1 MKRLISTLCRLL
13 LKSSRFRQLLLA
25 EVKRTTSA
33 EEKSDLLSA
42 FVDDSPELLDGV
54 ASRPSMRDRFLAL
67 PWIRERLG
75 RDVEFLINSVLAD
88 KNRNAFFA
96 DGRIRTIASKQSGIR
111 DKFGKDVRFLV
122 QSALSA
128 ENRKSFFGNGE
139 IQAAAIATTS
149 IRRSLGNDVRFLT
162 EFALSEEN
170 RNTFFGKEEVQAAAV
185 ATTSIRRTLG
195 NDVRFLTEFALSEE
209 NRKTFFG
216 KEQVQ
221 AAATATTSI
230 RNALGNDLRFLT
242 EYALNN
248 DNQKAFFGNGEVQAA
263 AVATTSIRR
272 TLGNDVRFLTEF
284 ALSEENRKTF
294 FGKEQ
299 VQAAATATTSIRNAL
314 GNDLRFLTEY
324 ALNNDNQKAFFGN
337 GEVQA
342 AAIATTS
349 IRNALGNDLR
359 FLIEYT
365 LSETNRKTFFGNGEV
380 QAAIGELS
388 SVRNS
393 ILTSQLNEREAVGV
407 LSGTWP
413 MKQRQLDGFS
423 KYLDMISRLKVYY
436 GDSPV
441 LKDLETAPIP
451 DGGFPNDIVLR
462 DFFTE
467 HLCRGQEFLM
477 RDSTLTYVDKHAI
490 WTLIHEILMDQE
502 YYFDTDQ
509 KKPYIIDAGANFGMS
524 SVYFKELYQNA
535 EVLAFEPVPFLHDLA
550 SKNVARNKLSD
561 VTVLKKGLAAKPG
574 TATFFMS
581 GDYSMAGSLTERR
594 RTFGDEIEELTIETV
609 PLADYLDREV
619 DFLKLDIEGAE
630 GEVLMAAG
638 DALANVRQM
647 CVEWHLGAN
656 PSDIALDDVLSILTR
671 LGFRYQIGKSGN
683 YAKRSRSKP
692 MSHLGELGTLNF
704 WAKRDT

>member
-128 ENRKSFFGNGE
+128 ENRKAFFGNGE
-139 IQAAAIATTS
+139 IQAAATATTS
-149 IRRSLGNDVRFLT
+149 IRRTLGNDVRFLT

-170 RNTFFGKEEVQAAAV
+170 QKTFFGKEEVQAAATATTSIRSALGNDLRFLTEHALSNDNQKAFFGNGEV
-185 ATTSIRRTLG
+185 QAAAIATTSIRRTLG

-216 KEQVQ
+216 KE
-221 AAATATTSI
+221 
-230 RNALGNDLRFLT
+230 
-242 EYALNN
+242 
-248 DNQKAFFGNGEVQAA
+248 
-263 AVATTSIRR
+263 
-272 TLGNDVRFLTEF
+272 
-284 ALSEENRKTF
+284 
-294 FGKEQ
+294 
-299 VQAAATATTSIRNAL
+299 
-314 GNDLRFLTEY
+314 
-324 ALNNDNQKAFFGN
+324 
-337 GEVQA
+337 EVQA

-524 SVYFKELYQNA
+524 SVYFKELYPNA

>member
-128 ENRKSFFGNGE
+128 ENRKAFFGNGE
-139 IQAAAIATTS
+139 IQAAATATTS
-149 IRRSLGNDVRFLT
+149 IRRTLGNDVRFLT

-170 RNTFFGKEEVQAAAV
+170 QKTFFGKEEVQAAATATTSIRSALGNDLRFLTEYALSKDNQKAFFGNGEV
-185 ATTSIRRTLG
+185 QAAAIATTSIRRALGNDLRFLTEYALSNDNQKAFFGNGEVQAAAIATTSIRRTLG

-216 KEQVQ
+216 KE
-221 AAATATTSI
+221 
-230 RNALGNDLRFLT
+230 
-242 EYALNN
+242 
-248 DNQKAFFGNGEVQAA
+248 
-263 AVATTSIRR
+263 
-272 TLGNDVRFLTEF
+272 
-284 ALSEENRKTF
+284 
-294 FGKEQ
+294 
-299 VQAAATATTSIRNAL
+299 
-314 GNDLRFLTEY
+314 
-324 ALNNDNQKAFFGN
+324 
-337 GEVQA
+337 EVQA

-524 SVYFKELYQNA
+524 SVYFKELYPNA

>member
-128 ENRKSFFGNGE
+128 ENRKAFFGNGE
-139 IQAAAIATTS
+139 IQAAATATTS
-149 IRRSLGNDVRFLT
+149 IRRTLGNDVRFLT
-162 EFALSEEN
+162 EHALSN
-170 RNTFFGKEEVQAAAV
+170 DNQKAFFGNGEVQAAAIATTSIRNALGNDLRFLTEYALSNDNQKAFFGNGEV
-185 ATTSIRRTLG
+185 QAAAIATTSIRRTLG

-216 KEQVQ
+216 KE
-221 AAATATTSI
+221 
-230 RNALGNDLRFLT
+230 
-242 EYALNN
+242 
-248 DNQKAFFGNGEVQAA
+248 
-263 AVATTSIRR
+263 
-272 TLGNDVRFLTEF
+272 
-284 ALSEENRKTF
+284 
-294 FGKEQ
+294 
-299 VQAAATATTSIRNAL
+299 
-314 GNDLRFLTEY
+314 
-324 ALNNDNQKAFFGN
+324 
-337 GEVQA
+337 EVQA

-524 SVYFKELYQNA
+524 SVYFKELYPNA

>member
-128 ENRKSFFGNGE
+128 ENRKAFFGNGE
-139 IQAAAIATTS
+139 IQAAATATTS
-149 IRRSLGNDVRFLT
+149 IRRTLGNDVRFLT

-170 RNTFFGKEEVQAAAV
+170 QKTFFGKEEVQAAATATTSIRSALGNDLRFLTEYALSKDNQKAFFGNGEV
-185 ATTSIRRTLG
+185 QAAAITTTSIRNALGNDLRFLTEYALSNDNQKAFFGNGEVQAAAIATTSIRRTLG

-216 KEQVQ
+216 KE
-221 AAATATTSI
+221 
-230 RNALGNDLRFLT
+230 
-242 EYALNN
+242 
-248 DNQKAFFGNGEVQAA
+248 
-263 AVATTSIRR
+263 
-272 TLGNDVRFLTEF
+272 
-284 ALSEENRKTF
+284 
-294 FGKEQ
+294 
-299 VQAAATATTSIRNAL
+299 
-314 GNDLRFLTEY
+314 
-324 ALNNDNQKAFFGN
+324 
-337 GEVQA
+337 EVQA

-524 SVYFKELYQNA
+524 SVYFKELYPNA

>member
-42 FVDDSPELLDGV
+42 FVNDSPELLDGV

-128 ENRKSFFGNGE
+128 ENRKAFFGNGE
-139 IQAAAIATTS
+139 IQAAATATTS
-149 IRRSLGNDVRFLT
+149 IRRTLGNDVRFLT

-170 RNTFFGKEEVQAAAV
+170 QKTFFGKEEVQAAATATTSIRSALGNDLRFLTEHALSNDNQKAFFGNGEV
-185 ATTSIRRTLG
+185 QAAAIATTSIRNALGNDLRFLTEYALSNDNQKAFFGNGEVQAAAIATTSIRRTLG

-216 KEQVQ
+216 KE
-221 AAATATTSI
+221 
-230 RNALGNDLRFLT
+230 
-242 EYALNN
+242 
-248 DNQKAFFGNGEVQAA
+248 
-263 AVATTSIRR
+263 
-272 TLGNDVRFLTEF
+272 
-284 ALSEENRKTF
+284 
-294 FGKEQ
+294 
-299 VQAAATATTSIRNAL
+299 
-314 GNDLRFLTEY
+314 
-324 ALNNDNQKAFFGN
+324 
-337 GEVQA
+337 EVQA

-524 SVYFKELYQNA
+524 SVYFKELYPNA

>member
-96 DGRIRTIASKQSGIR
+96 DGRIRTIAPKQSGIR

-128 ENRKSFFGNGE
+128 ENRKAFFGNGE
-139 IQAAAIATTS
+139 IQAAAT
-149 IRRSLGNDVRFLT
+149 
-162 EFALSEEN
+162 
-170 RNTFFGKEEVQAAAV
+170 

-209 NRKTFFG
+209 NQKTFFG
-216 KEQVQ
+216 KEEVQ

-230 RNALGNDLRFLT
+230 RSALGNDLRFLT
-242 EYALNN
+242 EYALS
-248 DNQKAFFGNGEVQAA
+248 K
-263 AVATTSIRR
+263 
-272 TLGNDVRFLTEF
+272 
-284 ALSEENRKTF
+284 
-294 FGKEQ
+294 
-299 VQAAATATTSIRNAL
+299 
-314 GNDLRFLTEY
+314 
-324 ALNNDNQKAFFGN
+324 DNQKAFFGN

-524 SVYFKELYQNA
+524 SVYFKELYPNA

>member
-128 ENRKSFFGNGE
+128 ENRKAFFGNGE
-139 IQAAAIATTS
+139 IQAAATATTS
-149 IRRSLGNDVRFLT
+149 IRRTLGNDVRFLT

-170 RNTFFGKEEVQAAAV
+170 QKTFFGKEEVQAAATATTSIRSALGNDLRFLTEHALSNDNQKAFFGNGEV
-185 ATTSIRRTLG
+185 QAAAIATTSIRRTLG

-216 KEQVQ
+216 KE
-221 AAATATTSI
+221 
-230 RNALGNDLRFLT
+230 
-242 EYALNN
+242 
-248 DNQKAFFGNGEVQAA
+248 
-263 AVATTSIRR
+263 
-272 TLGNDVRFLTEF
+272 
-284 ALSEENRKTF
+284 
-294 FGKEQ
+294 
-299 VQAAATATTSIRNAL
+299 
-314 GNDLRFLTEY
+314 
-324 ALNNDNQKAFFGN
+324 
-337 GEVQA
+337 EVQA

-365 LSETNRKTFFGNGEV
+365 VSETNRKTFFGNGEV

-524 SVYFKELYQNA
+524 SVYFKELYPNA

>member
-128 ENRKSFFGNGE
+128 ENRKAFFGNGE
-139 IQAAAIATTS
+139 IQAAAT
-149 IRRSLGNDVRFLT
+149 
-162 EFALSEEN
+162 
-170 RNTFFGKEEVQAAAV
+170 

-209 NRKTFFG
+209 NQKTFFG
-216 KEQVQ
+216 KEEVQ
-221 AAATATTSI
+221 AAATATTSIRSALGNDLRFLTEYALSKDNQKAFFGNGEVQAAAIATTSIRNALGNDLRFLTEHALSNDNQKAFFGNGEVQAAAIATTSI

-242 EYALNN
+242 EYALSN

-263 AVATTSIRR
+263 AIATTSIRR

-284 ALSEENRKTF
+284 ALSEENQKTF
-294 FGKEQ
+294 FGKE
-299 VQAAATATTSIRNAL
+299 
-314 GNDLRFLTEY
+314 
-324 ALNNDNQKAFFGN
+324 
-337 GEVQA
+337 EVQA

-524 SVYFKELYQNA
+524 SVYFKELYPNA

>member
-42 FVDDSPELLDGV
+42 FVNDSPELLDGV

-128 ENRKSFFGNGE
+128 ENRKAFFGNGE
-139 IQAAAIATTS
+139 IQAAATATTS
-149 IRRSLGNDVRFLT
+149 IRRTLGNDVRFLT

-170 RNTFFGKEEVQAAAV
+170 QKTFFGKEEVQAAATATTSIRSALGNDLRFLTEYALSKDNQKAFFGNGEV
-185 ATTSIRRTLG
+185 QAAAIATTSIRNALGNDLRFLTEYALSNDNQKAFFGNGEVQAAAIATTSIRRTLG

-216 KEQVQ
+216 KE
-221 AAATATTSI
+221 
-230 RNALGNDLRFLT
+230 
-242 EYALNN
+242 
-248 DNQKAFFGNGEVQAA
+248 
-263 AVATTSIRR
+263 
-272 TLGNDVRFLTEF
+272 
-284 ALSEENRKTF
+284 
-294 FGKEQ
+294 
-299 VQAAATATTSIRNAL
+299 
-314 GNDLRFLTEY
+314 
-324 ALNNDNQKAFFGN
+324 
-337 GEVQA
+337 EVQA

-365 LSETNRKTFFGNGEV
+365 VSETNRKTFFGNGEV

-524 SVYFKELYQNA
+524 SVYFKELYPNA

>member
-1 MKRLISTLCRLL
+1 MKRLISKLCRLL

-25 EVKRTTSA
+25 EIKRTTSV
-33 EEKSDLLSA
+33 EEKSDLLGA
-42 FVDDSPELLDGV
+42 FVDDSPELFDGI

-96 DGRIRTIASKQSGIR
+96 DGRVRTIASKQSGIR

-122 QSALSA
+122 QSALSE
-128 ENRKSFFGNGE
+128 ENRKAFFGNGE
-139 IQAAAIATTS
+139 IQAAAT
-149 IRRSLGNDVRFLT
+149 
-162 EFALSEEN
+162 
-170 RNTFFGKEEVQAAAV
+170 

-195 NDVRFLTEFALSEE
+195 NDVRFLTEFALSDE
-209 NRKTFFG
+209 NRTAFFG
-216 KEQVQ
+216 KEEVQV
-221 AAATATTSI
+221 AATATTSI
-230 RNALGNDLRFLT
+230 RSALGNDLRFLT
-242 EYALNN
+242 EYALSD
-248 DNQKAFFGNGEVQAA
+248 DN
-263 AVATTSIRR
+263 R
-272 TLGNDVRFLTEF
+272 
-284 ALSEENRKTF
+284 
-294 FGKEQ
+294 
-299 VQAAATATTSIRNAL
+299 
-314 GNDLRFLTEY
+314 
-324 ALNNDNQKAFFGN
+324 KAFFGN

-359 FLIEYT
+359 FLTEYT

-380 QAAIGELS
+380 QAAICELS

-393 ILTSQLNEREAVGV
+393 ILTSQLNEREAVGI

-436 GDSPV
+436 GDSLV
-441 LKDLETAPIP
+441 LKDLQTAPIP

-524 SVYFKELYQNA
+524 SVYFKELYPDA

-550 SKNVARNKLSD
+550 SKNIARNKLSD

-594 RTFGDEIEELTIETV
+594 KAFGDEIEELTIETV

-638 DALANVRQM
+638 DTLANVKQM

-656 PSDIALDDVLSILTR
+656 PSDIALDDVLSTLTR

>member
-128 ENRKSFFGNGE
+128 ENRKAFFGNGE
-139 IQAAAIATTS
+139 IQAAATATTS
-149 IRRSLGNDVRFLT
+149 IRRTLGNDVRFLT

-170 RNTFFGKEEVQAAAV
+170 QKTFFGKEEVQAAATATTSIRSALGNDLRFLTEYALSKDNQKAFFGNGEV
-185 ATTSIRRTLG
+185 QAAAIATTSIRNALGNDLRFLTEYALSNDNQKAFFGNGEVQAAAIATTSIRRTLG

-216 KEQVQ
+216 KE
-221 AAATATTSI
+221 
-230 RNALGNDLRFLT
+230 
-242 EYALNN
+242 
-248 DNQKAFFGNGEVQAA
+248 
-263 AVATTSIRR
+263 
-272 TLGNDVRFLTEF
+272 
-284 ALSEENRKTF
+284 
-294 FGKEQ
+294 
-299 VQAAATATTSIRNAL
+299 
-314 GNDLRFLTEY
+314 
-324 ALNNDNQKAFFGN
+324 
-337 GEVQA
+337 EVQA

>member
-128 ENRKSFFGNGE
+128 ENRKAFFGNGE
-139 IQAAAIATTS
+139 IQAAATATTS
-149 IRRSLGNDVRFLT
+149 IRRTLGNDVRFLT

-170 RNTFFGKEEVQAAAV
+170 QKTFFGKEEVQAAATATTSIRSALGNDLRFLTEHALSNDNQKAFFGNGEV
-185 ATTSIRRTLG
+185 QAAAIATTSIRNALGNDLRFLTEYALSNDNQKAFFGNGEVQAAAIATTSIRRTLG

-216 KEQVQ
+216 KE
-221 AAATATTSI
+221 
-230 RNALGNDLRFLT
+230 
-242 EYALNN
+242 
-248 DNQKAFFGNGEVQAA
+248 
-263 AVATTSIRR
+263 
-272 TLGNDVRFLTEF
+272 
-284 ALSEENRKTF
+284 
-294 FGKEQ
+294 
-299 VQAAATATTSIRNAL
+299 
-314 GNDLRFLTEY
+314 
-324 ALNNDNQKAFFGN
+324 
-337 GEVQA
+337 EVQA

-524 SVYFKELYQNA
+524 SVYFKELYPNA

>member
-170 RNTFFGKEEVQAAAV
+170 RNTFFGKE
-185 ATTSIRRTLG
+185 
-195 NDVRFLTEFALSEE
+195 
-209 NRKTFFG
+209 
-216 KEQVQ
+216 
-221 AAATATTSI
+221 
-230 RNALGNDLRFLT
+230 
-242 EYALNN
+242 
-248 DNQKAFFGNGEVQAA
+248 EVQAA

>member
-128 ENRKSFFGNGE
+128 ENRKAFFGNGE
-139 IQAAAIATTS
+139 IQAAATATTS
-149 IRRSLGNDVRFLT
+149 IRRTLGNDVRFLT

-170 RNTFFGKEEVQAAAV
+170 RKTFFGKEEVQAAAV

-209 NRKTFFG
+209 NQKTFFG
-216 KEQVQ
+216 KEEVQ

-230 RNALGNDLRFLT
+230 RSALGNDLRFLT
-242 EYALNN
+242 EH
-248 DNQKAFFGNGEVQAA
+248 
-263 AVATTSIRR
+263 
-272 TLGNDVRFLTEF
+272 
-284 ALSEENRKTF
+284 ALS
-294 FGKEQ
+294 
-299 VQAAATATTSIRNAL
+299 
-314 GNDLRFLTEY
+314 
-324 ALNNDNQKAFFGN
+324 NDNQKAFFGN

-524 SVYFKELYQNA
+524 SVYFKELYPNA

>member
-1 MKRLISTLCRLL
+1 MKRLISKLCRLL

-25 EVKRTTSA
+25 EVKRTTSV

-42 FVDDSPELLDGV
+42 FVDDSPELFDGV

-75 RDVEFLINSVLAD
+75 RDVEFLINSVLAE

-96 DGRIRTIASKQSGIR
+96 DGRIRTIASKQTGIR

-122 QSALSA
+122 QSALSE
-128 ENRKSFFGNGE
+128 ENRKAFFGNGE
-139 IQAAAIATTS
+139 IQAAAT
-149 IRRSLGNDVRFLT
+149 
-162 EFALSEEN
+162 
-170 RNTFFGKEEVQAAAV
+170 

-195 NDVRFLTEFALSEE
+195 NDVRFLTEFALSDE
-209 NRKTFFG
+209 NRKAFFG
-216 KEQVQ
+216 KEEVQV
-221 AAATATTSI
+221 AATATTSI
-230 RNALGNDLRFLT
+230 RGALGNDLRFLT
-242 EYALNN
+242 EYALND
-248 DNQKAFFGNGEVQAA
+248 DNRKSFFGNGEVQTAA
-263 AVATTSIRR
+263 I
-272 TLGNDVRFLTEF
+272 
-284 ALSEENRKTF
+284 
-294 FGKEQ
+294 
-299 VQAAATATTSIRNAL
+299 ATTSIRNAL
-314 GNDLRFLTEY
+314 GNDIRFLTEY
-324 ALNNDNQKAFFGN
+324 ALSDDNRKSFFGNGEVQTAAIATTSIRNALGNDIRFVTEYALSDDNRKAFFGN

-359 FLIEYT
+359 FLTEYT
-365 LSETNRKTFFGNGEV
+365 LSETNRKNFFGNGEV

-393 ILTSQLNEREAVGV
+393 ILTSQLNEREAVGI

-441 LKDLETAPIP
+441 LKDLQTAPIP

-502 YYFDTDQ
+502 YYFDSDQ
-509 KKPYIIDAGANFGMS
+509 KEPYIIDAGANFGMS
-524 SVYFKELYQNA
+524 SVYFKELYPDA

-550 SKNVARNKLSD
+550 SKNIARNKLSD
-561 VTVLKKGLAAKPG
+561 VTVLKKGLAAKRG

-594 RTFGDEIEELTIETV
+594 KTFGDEIEELTIETV

-638 DALANVRQM
+638 DALANVKQM

-656 PSDIALDDVLSILTR
+656 PSDIALDDVLSTLTR

>member
-128 ENRKSFFGNGE
+128 ENRKAFFGNGE
-139 IQAAAIATTS
+139 IQAAATATTS
-149 IRRSLGNDVRFLT
+149 IRRTLGNDVRFLT

-170 RNTFFGKEEVQAAAV
+170 LKTFFGKEEVQAAATATTSIRSALGNDLRFLTEHALSNDNQKAFFGNGEV
-185 ATTSIRRTLG
+185 QAAAIATTSIRRTLG

-216 KEQVQ
+216 KE
-221 AAATATTSI
+221 
-230 RNALGNDLRFLT
+230 
-242 EYALNN
+242 
-248 DNQKAFFGNGEVQAA
+248 
-263 AVATTSIRR
+263 
-272 TLGNDVRFLTEF
+272 
-284 ALSEENRKTF
+284 
-294 FGKEQ
+294 
-299 VQAAATATTSIRNAL
+299 
-314 GNDLRFLTEY
+314 
-324 ALNNDNQKAFFGN
+324 
-337 GEVQA
+337 EVQA

-524 SVYFKELYQNA
+524 SVYFKELYPNA

>member
-1 MKRLISTLCRLL
+1 MKRLISKLCRLL

-25 EVKRTTSA
+25 EVKRTTSV

-42 FVDDSPELLDGV
+42 FVDDSPELFDGV

-96 DGRIRTIASKQSGIR
+96 DGRIRTIASKQTGIR

-122 QSALSA
+122 QSALSD
-128 ENRKSFFGNGE
+128 ENRKAFFGNGE
-139 IQAAAIATTS
+139 IQAAAT
-149 IRRSLGNDVRFLT
+149 
-162 EFALSEEN
+162 
-170 RNTFFGKEEVQAAAV
+170 

-195 NDVRFLTEFALSEE
+195 NDVRFLTEFALSDE
-209 NRKTFFG
+209 NRKAFFG
-216 KEQVQ
+216 KEEVQV
-221 AAATATTSI
+221 AATATTSI
-230 RNALGNDLRFLT
+230 RSALGNDLRFLT
-242 EYALNN
+242 EYALND
-248 DNQKAFFGNGEVQAA
+248 DNRNAFFGNGEVQ
-263 AVATTSIRR
+263 T
-272 TLGNDVRFLTEF
+272 
-284 ALSEENRKTF
+284 
-294 FGKEQ
+294 
-299 VQAAATATTSIRNAL
+299 
-314 GNDLRFLTEY
+314 
-324 ALNNDNQKAFFGN
+324 
-337 GEVQA
+337 

-349 IRNALGNDLR
+349 IRNALGSDLR
-359 FLIEYT
+359 FLTEYA
-365 LSETNRKTFFGNGEV
+365 LSDDNRKAFFGNGEV

-393 ILTSQLNEREAVGV
+393 ILTSQLNEREAVGI
-407 LSGTWP
+407 LSGAWP

-441 LKDLETAPIP
+441 LKDLQTAPIP

-509 KKPYIIDAGANFGMS
+509 MKPYIIDAGANFGMS
-524 SVYFKELYQNA
+524 SVYFKELYPDA

-550 SKNVARNKLSD
+550 SKNIVRNKLSD

-574 TATFFMS
+574 IATFFMS

-594 RTFGDEIEELTIETV
+594 KTFGDEIEELTIETV

-619 DFLKLDIEGAE
+619 EFLKLDIEGAE

-638 DALANVRQM
+638 DALANVKQM

-656 PSDIALDDVLSILTR
+656 PSDIALDDVLSTLTR

>member
-1 MKRLISTLCRLL
+1 
-13 LKSSRFRQLLLA
+13 
-25 EVKRTTSA
+25 
-33 EEKSDLLSA
+33 
-42 FVDDSPELLDGV
+42 
-54 ASRPSMRDRFLAL
+54 MRDRFLAL

-128 ENRKSFFGNGE
+128 ENRKAFFGNGE
-139 IQAAAIATTS
+139 IQAAAT
-149 IRRSLGNDVRFLT
+149 
-162 EFALSEEN
+162 
-170 RNTFFGKEEVQAAAV
+170 

-209 NRKTFFG
+209 NQKTFFG
-216 KEQVQ
+216 KEEVQ

-294 FGKEQ
+294 FGKEE
-299 VQAAATATTSIRNAL
+299 VQAAAT
-314 GNDLRFLTEY
+314 
-324 ALNNDNQKAFFGN
+324 
-337 GEVQA
+337 
-342 AAIATTS
+342 ATTS

-524 SVYFKELYQNA
+524 SVYFKELYPNA

>member
-128 ENRKSFFGNGE
+128 ENRKAFFGNGE
-139 IQAAAIATTS
+139 IQAAATATTS
-149 IRRSLGNDVRFLT
+149 IRRTLGNDVRFLT

-170 RNTFFGKEEVQAAAV
+170 QKTFFGKEEVQAAATATTSIRSALGNDLRFLTEYALSNDNQKAFFGNGEV
-185 ATTSIRRTLG
+185 QAAAIATTSIRRTLG

-216 KEQVQ
+216 KE
-221 AAATATTSI
+221 
-230 RNALGNDLRFLT
+230 
-242 EYALNN
+242 
-248 DNQKAFFGNGEVQAA
+248 
-263 AVATTSIRR
+263 
-272 TLGNDVRFLTEF
+272 
-284 ALSEENRKTF
+284 
-294 FGKEQ
+294 
-299 VQAAATATTSIRNAL
+299 
-314 GNDLRFLTEY
+314 
-324 ALNNDNQKAFFGN
+324 
-337 GEVQA
+337 EVQA

-365 LSETNRKTFFGNGEV
+365 VSETNRKTFFGNGEV

-524 SVYFKELYQNA
+524 SVYFKELYPNA

>member
-128 ENRKSFFGNGE
+128 ENRKAFFGNGE
-139 IQAAAIATTS
+139 IQAAATATTS
-149 IRRSLGNDVRFLT
+149 IRRTLGNDVRFLT

-170 RNTFFGKEEVQAAAV
+170 QKTFFGKEEVQAAATATTSIRSALGNDLRFLTEYALSKDNQKAFFGNGEV
-185 ATTSIRRTLG
+185 QAAAIATTSIRNALGNDLRFLTEYALSNDNQKAFFGNGEVQAAAIATTSIRRTLG

-216 KEQVQ
+216 KE
-221 AAATATTSI
+221 
-230 RNALGNDLRFLT
+230 
-242 EYALNN
+242 
-248 DNQKAFFGNGEVQAA
+248 
-263 AVATTSIRR
+263 
-272 TLGNDVRFLTEF
+272 
-284 ALSEENRKTF
+284 
-294 FGKEQ
+294 
-299 VQAAATATTSIRNAL
+299 
-314 GNDLRFLTEY
+314 
-324 ALNNDNQKAFFGN
+324 
-337 GEVQA
+337 EVQA

-524 SVYFKELYQNA
+524 SVYFKELYPNA

>member
-75 RDVEFLINSVLAD
+75 RDVEFLINSVSAD

-128 ENRKSFFGNGE
+128 ENRKAFFGNGE
-139 IQAAAIATTS
+139 IQAAAT
-149 IRRSLGNDVRFLT
+149 
-162 EFALSEEN
+162 
-170 RNTFFGKEEVQAAAV
+170 

-209 NRKTFFG
+209 NQKTFFG
-216 KEQVQ
+216 KEEVQ
-221 AAATATTSI
+221 AAATATTSIRSALGNDLRFLTEYALSKDNQKAFFGNGEVQAAAIATTSI

-263 AVATTSIRR
+263 AIATTSIRR

-294 FGKEQ
+294 FGKE
-299 VQAAATATTSIRNAL
+299 
-314 GNDLRFLTEY
+314 
-324 ALNNDNQKAFFGN
+324 
-337 GEVQA
+337 EVQA

-441 LKDLETAPIP
+441 LKDLETASIP

-524 SVYFKELYQNA
+524 SVYFKELYPNA

-609 PLADYLDREV
+609 PLADYLNREV

>member
-128 ENRKSFFGNGE
+128 ENRKAFFGNGE
-139 IQAAAIATTS
+139 IQAAATATTS
-149 IRRSLGNDVRFLT
+149 IRRTLGNDVRFLT

-170 RNTFFGKEEVQAAAV
+170 LKTFFGKEEVQAAATATTSIRSALGNDLRFLTEHALSNDNQKAFFGNGEV
-185 ATTSIRRTLG
+185 QAAAIATTSIRNALGNDLRFLTEHALSNDNQKAFFGNGEVQAAAIATTSIRRTLG

-216 KEQVQ
+216 KE
-221 AAATATTSI
+221 
-230 RNALGNDLRFLT
+230 
-242 EYALNN
+242 
-248 DNQKAFFGNGEVQAA
+248 
-263 AVATTSIRR
+263 
-272 TLGNDVRFLTEF
+272 
-284 ALSEENRKTF
+284 
-294 FGKEQ
+294 
-299 VQAAATATTSIRNAL
+299 
-314 GNDLRFLTEY
+314 
-324 ALNNDNQKAFFGN
+324 
-337 GEVQA
+337 EVQA

-524 SVYFKELYQNA
+524 SVYFKELYPNA

>member
-128 ENRKSFFGNGE
+128 ENRKAFFGNGE
-139 IQAAAIATTS
+139 IQAAATATTS
-149 IRRSLGNDVRFLT
+149 IRRTLGNDVRFLT

-170 RNTFFGKEEVQAAAV
+170 QKTFFGKEEVQAAATATTSIRSALGNDLRFLTEYALSKDNQKAFFGNGEV
-185 ATTSIRRTLG
+185 QAAAIATTSIRRTLG

-216 KEQVQ
+216 KE
-221 AAATATTSI
+221 
-230 RNALGNDLRFLT
+230 
-242 EYALNN
+242 
-248 DNQKAFFGNGEVQAA
+248 
-263 AVATTSIRR
+263 
-272 TLGNDVRFLTEF
+272 
-284 ALSEENRKTF
+284 
-294 FGKEQ
+294 
-299 VQAAATATTSIRNAL
+299 
-314 GNDLRFLTEY
+314 
-324 ALNNDNQKAFFGN
+324 
-337 GEVQA
+337 EVQA

-524 SVYFKELYQNA
+524 SVYFKELYPNA

>member
-1 MKRLISTLCRLL
+1 
-13 LKSSRFRQLLLA
+13 
-25 EVKRTTSA
+25 
-33 EEKSDLLSA
+33 
-42 FVDDSPELLDGV
+42 
-54 ASRPSMRDRFLAL
+54 MRDRFLAL

-128 ENRKSFFGNGE
+128 ENRKAFFGNGE
-139 IQAAAIATTS
+139 IQAAATATTS
-149 IRRSLGNDVRFLT
+149 IRRTLGNDVRFLT

-170 RNTFFGKEEVQAAAV
+170 LKTFFGKEEVQAAATATTSIRSALGNDLRFLTEYALSKDNQKAFFGNGEV
-185 ATTSIRRTLG
+185 QAAAIATTSIRRTLG

-216 KEQVQ
+216 K
-221 AAATATTSI
+221 
-230 RNALGNDLRFLT
+230 D
-242 EYALNN
+242 
-248 DNQKAFFGNGEVQAA
+248 
-263 AVATTSIRR
+263 
-272 TLGNDVRFLTEF
+272 
-284 ALSEENRKTF
+284 
-294 FGKEQ
+294 
-299 VQAAATATTSIRNAL
+299 
-314 GNDLRFLTEY
+314 
-324 ALNNDNQKAFFGN
+324 
-337 GEVQA
+337 EVQA

-524 SVYFKELYQNA
+524 SVYFKELYPNA

>member
-128 ENRKSFFGNGE
+128 ENRKAFFGNGE
-139 IQAAAIATTS
+139 IQAAAT
-149 IRRSLGNDVRFLT
+149 
-162 EFALSEEN
+162 
-170 RNTFFGKEEVQAAAV
+170 

-209 NRKTFFG
+209 NQKTFFG
-216 KEQVQ
+216 KEEVQ

-230 RNALGNDLRFLT
+230 RSALGNDLRFLT
-242 EYALNN
+242 EH
-248 DNQKAFFGNGEVQAA
+248 
-263 AVATTSIRR
+263 
-272 TLGNDVRFLTEF
+272 
-284 ALSEENRKTF
+284 ALS
-294 FGKEQ
+294 
-299 VQAAATATTSIRNAL
+299 
-314 GNDLRFLTEY
+314 
-324 ALNNDNQKAFFGN
+324 NDNQKAFFGN

-524 SVYFKELYQNA
+524 SVYFKELYPNA

>member
-209 NRKTFFG
+209 NQKTFFG
-216 KEQVQ
+216 KEEVQ

-230 RNALGNDLRFLT
+230 R
-242 EYALNN
+242 
-248 DNQKAFFGNGEVQAA
+248 
-263 AVATTSIRR
+263 S
-272 TLGNDVRFLTEF
+272 
-284 ALSEENRKTF
+284 
-294 FGKEQ
+294 
-299 VQAAATATTSIRNAL
+299 AL

-524 SVYFKELYQNA
+524 SVYFKELYPNA

>member
-128 ENRKSFFGNGE
+128 ENRKAFFGNGE
-139 IQAAAIATTS
+139 IQAAAT
-149 IRRSLGNDVRFLT
+149 
-162 EFALSEEN
+162 
-170 RNTFFGKEEVQAAAV
+170 

-209 NRKTFFG
+209 NQKTFFG
-216 KEQVQ
+216 KEEVQ

-294 FGKEQ
+294 FGKEE
-299 VQAAATATTSIRNAL
+299 VQAAAT
-314 GNDLRFLTEY
+314 
-324 ALNNDNQKAFFGN
+324 
-337 GEVQA
+337 
-342 AAIATTS
+342 ATTS

-524 SVYFKELYQNA
+524 SVYFKELYPNA

>member
-42 FVDDSPELLDGV
+42 FVNDSPELLDGV

-128 ENRKSFFGNGE
+128 ENRKAFFGNGE
-139 IQAAAIATTS
+139 IQAAATATTS
-149 IRRSLGNDVRFLT
+149 IRRTLGNDVRFLT

-170 RNTFFGKEEVQAAAV
+170 QKTFFGKEEVQAAATATTSIRSALGNDLRFLTEYALSKDNQKAFFGNGEV
-185 ATTSIRRTLG
+185 QAAAIATTSIRNALGNDLRFLTEYALSNDNQKAFFGNGEVQAAAIATTSIRRTLG

-216 KEQVQ
+216 KE
-221 AAATATTSI
+221 
-230 RNALGNDLRFLT
+230 
-242 EYALNN
+242 
-248 DNQKAFFGNGEVQAA
+248 
-263 AVATTSIRR
+263 
-272 TLGNDVRFLTEF
+272 
-284 ALSEENRKTF
+284 
-294 FGKEQ
+294 
-299 VQAAATATTSIRNAL
+299 
-314 GNDLRFLTEY
+314 
-324 ALNNDNQKAFFGN
+324 
-337 GEVQA
+337 EVQA

-524 SVYFKELYQNA
+524 SVYFKELYPNA

>member
-128 ENRKSFFGNGE
+128 ENRKAFFGNGE
-139 IQAAAIATTS
+139 IQAAAT
-149 IRRSLGNDVRFLT
+149 
-162 EFALSEEN
+162 
-170 RNTFFGKEEVQAAAV
+170 

-209 NRKTFFG
+209 NQKTFFG
-216 KEQVQ
+216 KEEVQ
-221 AAATATTSI
+221 AAATATTSIRNALGNDLRFLTEYALNNDNQKAFFGNGEVQAAAIATTSI

-294 FGKEQ
+294 FGKEE
-299 VQAAATATTSIRNAL
+299 VQAAAT
-314 GNDLRFLTEY
+314 
-324 ALNNDNQKAFFGN
+324 
-337 GEVQA
+337 
-342 AAIATTS
+342 ATTS

-524 SVYFKELYQNA
+524 SVYFKELYPNA

>member
-128 ENRKSFFGNGE
+128 ENRKAFFGNGE
-139 IQAAAIATTS
+139 IQAAATATTS
-149 IRRSLGNDVRFLT
+149 IRRTLGNDVRFLT

-170 RNTFFGKEEVQAAAV
+170 QKTFFGKEEVQAAATATTSIRSALGNDLRFLTEYALSKDNQKAFFGNGEV
-185 ATTSIRRTLG
+185 QAAAIATTSIRNALGNDLRFLTEYALSNDNQKAFFGNGEVQAAAIATTSIRRTLG

-216 KEQVQ
+216 KE
-221 AAATATTSI
+221 
-230 RNALGNDLRFLT
+230 
-242 EYALNN
+242 
-248 DNQKAFFGNGEVQAA
+248 
-263 AVATTSIRR
+263 
-272 TLGNDVRFLTEF
+272 
-284 ALSEENRKTF
+284 
-294 FGKEQ
+294 
-299 VQAAATATTSIRNAL
+299 
-314 GNDLRFLTEY
+314 
-324 ALNNDNQKAFFGN
+324 
-337 GEVQA
+337 EVQA

-524 SVYFKELYQNA
+524 SAYFKELYPNA

>member
-128 ENRKSFFGNGE
+128 ENRKAFFGNGE
-139 IQAAAIATTS
+139 IQAAAT
-149 IRRSLGNDVRFLT
+149 
-162 EFALSEEN
+162 
-170 RNTFFGKEEVQAAAV
+170 

-209 NRKTFFG
+209 NLKTFFG
-216 KEQVQ
+216 KEEVQ

-242 EYALNN
+242 EH
-248 DNQKAFFGNGEVQAA
+248 
-263 AVATTSIRR
+263 
-272 TLGNDVRFLTEF
+272 
-284 ALSEENRKTF
+284 ALS
-294 FGKEQ
+294 
-299 VQAAATATTSIRNAL
+299 
-314 GNDLRFLTEY
+314 
-324 ALNNDNQKAFFGN
+324 NDNQKAFFGN

-524 SVYFKELYQNA
+524 SVYFKELYPNA

>member
-139 IQAAAIATTS
+139 IQAAATATTS
-149 IRRSLGNDVRFLT
+149 IRRTLGNDVRFLT

-170 RNTFFGKEEVQAAAV
+170 QKTFFGKEEVQAAATATTSIRSALGNDLRFLTEYALSKDNQKAFFGNGEV
-185 ATTSIRRTLG
+185 QAAAIATTSIRNALGNDLRFLTEYALSNDNQKAFFGNGEVQAAAIATTSIRRTLG

-216 KEQVQ
+216 KE
-221 AAATATTSI
+221 
-230 RNALGNDLRFLT
+230 
-242 EYALNN
+242 
-248 DNQKAFFGNGEVQAA
+248 
-263 AVATTSIRR
+263 
-272 TLGNDVRFLTEF
+272 
-284 ALSEENRKTF
+284 
-294 FGKEQ
+294 
-299 VQAAATATTSIRNAL
+299 
-314 GNDLRFLTEY
+314 
-324 ALNNDNQKAFFGN
+324 
-337 GEVQA
+337 EVQA

-524 SVYFKELYQNA
+524 SVYFKELYPNA

>member
-128 ENRKSFFGNGE
+128 ENRKAFFGNGE
-139 IQAAAIATTS
+139 IQAAATATTS
-149 IRRSLGNDVRFLT
+149 IRRTLGNDVRFLT

-170 RNTFFGKEEVQAAAV
+170 QKTFFGKEEVQAAATATTSIRSALGNDLRFLTEYALSKDNQKAFFGNGEV
-185 ATTSIRRTLG
+185 QAAAITTTSIRNALGNDLRFLTEHALSKDNQKAFFGNGEVQAAAIATTSIRNALGNDLRFLTEYALSNDNQKAFFGNGEVQAAAIATTSIRRTLG

-216 KEQVQ
+216 KE
-221 AAATATTSI
+221 
-230 RNALGNDLRFLT
+230 
-242 EYALNN
+242 
-248 DNQKAFFGNGEVQAA
+248 
-263 AVATTSIRR
+263 
-272 TLGNDVRFLTEF
+272 
-284 ALSEENRKTF
+284 
-294 FGKEQ
+294 
-299 VQAAATATTSIRNAL
+299 
-314 GNDLRFLTEY
+314 
-324 ALNNDNQKAFFGN
+324 
-337 GEVQA
+337 EVQA

-524 SVYFKELYQNA
+524 SVYFKELYPNA

>member
-128 ENRKSFFGNGE
+128 ENRKAFFGNGE
-139 IQAAAIATTS
+139 IQAAATATTS
-149 IRRSLGNDVRFLT
+149 IRRTLGNDVRFLT

-170 RNTFFGKEEVQAAAV
+170 QKTFFGKEEVQAAATATTSIRSALGNDLRFLTEYALSKDNQKAFFGNGEV
-185 ATTSIRRTLG
+185 QAAAIATTSIRNALGNDLRFLTEHALSNDNQKAFFGNGEVQAAAIATTSIRRTLG

-216 KEQVQ
+216 KE
-221 AAATATTSI
+221 
-230 RNALGNDLRFLT
+230 
-242 EYALNN
+242 
-248 DNQKAFFGNGEVQAA
+248 
-263 AVATTSIRR
+263 
-272 TLGNDVRFLTEF
+272 
-284 ALSEENRKTF
+284 
-294 FGKEQ
+294 
-299 VQAAATATTSIRNAL
+299 
-314 GNDLRFLTEY
+314 
-324 ALNNDNQKAFFGN
+324 
-337 GEVQA
+337 EVQA

-524 SVYFKELYQNA
+524 SVYFKELYPNA

>member
-128 ENRKSFFGNGE
+128 ENRKAFFGNGE
-139 IQAAAIATTS
+139 IQAAATATTS
-149 IRRSLGNDVRFLT
+149 IRRTLGNDVRFLT

-170 RNTFFGKEEVQAAAV
+170 LKTFFGKEEVQAAATATTSIRSALGNDLRFLTEYALSNDNQKAFFGNGEV
-185 ATTSIRRTLG
+185 QAAAIATTSIRRTLG

-216 KEQVQ
+216 KE
-221 AAATATTSI
+221 
-230 RNALGNDLRFLT
+230 
-242 EYALNN
+242 
-248 DNQKAFFGNGEVQAA
+248 
-263 AVATTSIRR
+263 
-272 TLGNDVRFLTEF
+272 
-284 ALSEENRKTF
+284 
-294 FGKEQ
+294 
-299 VQAAATATTSIRNAL
+299 
-314 GNDLRFLTEY
+314 
-324 ALNNDNQKAFFGN
+324 
-337 GEVQA
+337 EVQA

-524 SVYFKELYQNA
+524 SVYFKELYPNA